1 MGLLSSIG
9 KGIAKSL
16 DVLTVSLAHPIA
28 TATAVVSKKST
39 VQDVVTSHFA
49 QPLKEQVKDIVLG
62 TAGIAATVVA
72 GAAVGTAAKAGT
84 LAPAAAKLIPST
96 TKGKV
101 IAAVAAP
108 AVIGA
113 VVNQPVKSLTTVA
126 KAPSELAQFGGDI
139 ANFAATPSVESGKQL
154 VTQSPLL
161 ASAAGLLIA
170 GGAVSKLAPA
180 IATARQTEAIQEQ
193 TQAILDQKEITVVDK
208 SAEFKAMP
216 SNQIA
221 PTSEVA
227 PQVQSVSKG
236 ATTPKKRKKTVSKP
250 VIASMRQNVNVIV
263 SNRQTNK
270 YKKEMVL
277 V

>member
-39 VQDVVTSHFA
+39 VQDVITQHFA
-49 QPLKEQVKDIVLG
+49 QPLKSQIKDIVLG
-62 TAGIAATVVA
+62 TAGIASTVVA

-96 TKGKV
+96 LKGKV

-108 AVIGA
+108 VVVGA

-126 KAPSELAQFGGDI
+126 KAPSELATFGGGI
-139 ANFAATPSVESGKQL
+139 ANFAASPSIESGKQL
-154 VTQSPLL
+154 VSESPLL

-170 GGAVSKLAPA
+170 GGAVAKLAPA

-193 TQAILDQKEITVVDK
+193 TQAMLDQKEITVIDK
-208 SAEFKAMP
+208 SADFKTMP
-216 SNQIA
+216 SESLA
-221 PTSEVA
+221 PQAPVA
-227 PQVQSVSKG
+227 PQTQKTS
-236 ATTPKKRKKTVSKP
+236 ATTPKKRKKHVSKP
-250 VIASMRQNVNVIV
+250 TITSVSQRVNVIV
-263 SNRQTNK
+263 ANKQSNK
-270 YKKEMVL
+270 YIKESVYA
-277 V
+277 